1 MVVGNARERK
11 WIPEVL
17 VVVLVVKLL
26 ALVLSV
32 LYKRDIFIG

>member
-1 MVVGNARERK
+1 MAVNKAMERK
-11 WIPEVL
+11 RILEVL

-32 LYKRDIFIG
+32 L

>member
-11 WIPEVL
+11 WILE

-32 LYKRDIFIG
+32 L